1 MLAKTGTLAVVVV
14 GLLGTTLWR
23 VDAAGQVLEPRAERL
38 RRETSNAALQN
49 VAPFKVFDN
58 LYYVGVGY
66 VGSWLI
72 TTNQGLILI
81 DTLEGAYKE
90 HSIESVQ
97 KLGFDPRNIKYV
109 ILTHYHLDHTAGA
122 ARIQEL
128 YGPKLAM
135 GEADWDALTGAPN
148 PNNERLPRRDI
159 AVKDGDTITLGSTTI
174 TLHVLG
180 GHTPATLGVD
190 FTVYD
195 GGKPYRAF
203 MFGGAAP
210 GPGRQA
216 AEQFLASVKRIEQMQ
231 DAVQVRVVTHA
242 WMDPQFWDRVDRLA
256 SRKPGDP
263 HPFVAPDVFRAWIA
277 ELDATAAARLN
288 ERVP

>member
-1 MLAKTGTLAVVVV
+1 MLAKTWTLAIVVV
-14 GLLGTTLWR
+14 GLLGTTLAR
-23 VDAAGQVLEPRAERL
+23 VEVAAQTPDNRAERL
-38 RRETSNAALQN
+38 RRETDNAALQN
-49 VAPFKVFDN
+49 LAPFKVFDN

-66 VGSWLI
+66 VGSWLV

-90 HSIESVQ
+90 HPLEGVR
-97 KLGFDPRNIKYV
+97 KLGFDPANIKYV

-128 YGPKLAM
+128 PGVRLAM
-135 GEADWDALTGAPN
+135 GAADWDSLAQVPN
-148 PNNERLPRRDI
+148 PNKERLPRRDI
-159 AVKDGDTITLGSTTI
+159 AVKDGDTITVGSTTVK
-174 TLHVLG
+174 LHVVG

-210 GPGRQA
+210 GPSGCRTVSRQREPHRAAAGRHPGTRRHACVDGSAVLGTRRQVD
-216 AEQFLASVKRIEQMQ
+216 EPQSGRPASVCGPR
-231 DAVQVRVVTHA
+231 
-242 WMDPQFWDRVDRLA
+242 
-256 SRKPGDP
+256 
-263 HPFVAPDVFRAWIA
+263 
-277 ELDATAAARLN
+277 
-288 ERVP
+288 